1 MIETV
6 RIVKDNGRTGF
17 ATINKADFDPKRH
30 ELFTE
35 GREPDAPG
43 WTVVKLKARLAEL
56 GIAIPRGASKDD
68 MIALLPEDER

>member
-1 MIETV
+1 MIETI

-30 ELFTE
+30 ELFAE
-35 GREPDAPG
+35 GATGAE
-43 WTVVKLKARLAEL
+43 WTVIKLKARLAEL
-56 GIAIPRGASKDD
+56 GIAIPRGASKDE

>member
-6 RIVKDNGRTGF
+6 RIVKDNGRTGY

-30 ELFTE
+30 ELFAE
-35 GREPDAPG
+35 EPAAAE